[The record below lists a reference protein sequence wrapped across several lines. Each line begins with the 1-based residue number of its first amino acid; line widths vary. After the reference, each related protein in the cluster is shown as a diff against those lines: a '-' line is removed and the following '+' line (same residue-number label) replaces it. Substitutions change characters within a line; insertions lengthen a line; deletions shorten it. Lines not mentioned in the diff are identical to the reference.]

1 MVNCNNTVNNK
12 FNKKKARDL
21 ILSRFPIVDLSCPTS
36 HGHSRLII
44 VRLSITPDR
53 NRNFVPEKGQDSAE
67 K

>member
-1 MVNCNNTVNNK
+1 MLDCNKQFTINSIK
-12 FNKKKARDL
+12 RARDL
-21 ILSRFPIVDLSCPTS
+21 ILSRSIIAGTS

-53 NRNFVPEKGQDSAE
+53 NRNFVPEEGQDSAE